1 MHGTRRTLLQTAAL
15 CGFGL
20 ALSATVAF
28 AQTSPE
34 MVLADPGPLPEK
46 VFGSPDAPVTVIEY
60 ASLTCHH
67 CKNFHVNFWPEI
79 KERYVDTG
87 KVRFIMREFPL
98 DPLAT
103 AGFMLARCSG
113 EDKWYPVVD
122 TLYRSDEQWA
132 HAADPVEGL
141 YSIMRQ
147 TSMGREAFE
156 ACLRNQKLLDD
167 INEVSRRGA
176 AAGVKSTPT
185 FFINGRMQSGALS
198 PKAFAEIVDPLIEAK
213 N

>member
-113 EDKWYPVVD
+113 DEKWYPVVD